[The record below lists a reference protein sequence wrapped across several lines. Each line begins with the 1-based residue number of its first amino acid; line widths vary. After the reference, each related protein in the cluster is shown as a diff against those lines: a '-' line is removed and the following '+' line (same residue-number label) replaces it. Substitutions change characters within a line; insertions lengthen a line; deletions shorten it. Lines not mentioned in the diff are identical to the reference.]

1 MKSFNPTNV
10 LAVILGGGAGSRLFP
25 LTKERSKPA
34 VPIAGKYRLVDFP
47 ISNCINSNFRQ
58 MYVLTQFNSHS
69 LHRHIHQSYHF
80 DRFSPGFIEIMAAQ
94 QTPTAQ
100 EWYQGTADA
109 VRQNLRYILQER
121 YDYILILSGDHLY
134 RMDYR
139 LLLQQH
145 VDTEADVTVGVIPVL
160 RRDTAGFGVL
170 MVNDQKRIVGFV
182 EKPTDPKVVDHLRM
196 PVPLVNELGLDKSEE
211 HFLASMGIY
220 VFNRETL
227 RDVLDN
233 NKTDFGRHIIPEA
246 ISTSRVYGHLFR
258 SYWEDVGTIR
268 SFFDA
273 HIALCGQRTGFNFF
287 DRSAP
292 IYTHARFLPSSKVIN
307 STINNAL
314 ISDGCI
320 INNSRVDTSVVG
332 VRSYISSGCDIRN
345 TIIMGCDFFERK
357 HSHIDDQSMD
367 VPHMS
372 IGKGCKIQRAIID
385 KNAHLGENVE
395 ITDKCGQPDFDGVN
409 YYIRDGIVV
418 IPKNA
423 IIPSGTRI

>member
-1 MKSFNPTNV
+1 
-10 LAVILGGGAGSRLFP
+10 
-25 LTKERSKPA
+25 
-34 VPIAGKYRLVDFP
+34 
-47 ISNCINSNFRQ
+47 
-58 MYVLTQFNSHS
+58 
-69 LHRHIHQSYHF
+69 
-80 DRFSPGFIEIMAAQ
+80 
-94 QTPTAQ
+94 
-100 EWYQGTADA
+100 
-109 VRQNLRYILQER
+109 
-121 YDYILILSGDHLY
+121 
-134 RMDYR
+134 MDYR
-139 LLLQQH
+139 QLLQQH
-145 VDTEADVTVGVIPVL
+145 VDLDADVTVGVIPVL

-182 EKPTDPKVVDHLRM
+182 EKPTDPRVVDHLRM
-196 PVPLVNELGLDKSEE
+196 PTPLVTELGLDSAEE

-220 VFNRETL
+220 VFNREVL
-227 RDVLDN
+227 RQVLDN

-246 ISTSRVYGHLFR
+246 INKSRVYGHLFR
-258 SYWEDVGTIR
+258 NYWEDVGTIR

-273 HIALCGQRTGFNFF
+273 HIALCGHRTGFNFF

-292 IYTHARFLPSSKVIN
+292 IYTHARFLPSSRVIN

-320 INNSRVDTSVVG
+320 INNSHVENSIIG
-332 VRSYISSGCDIRN
+332 VRSYISTGCDIRN

-357 HSHIDDQSMD
+357 HSHVDEQSMD

-372 IGKGCKIQRAIID
+372 IGKGCKIERAIID

-395 ITDKCGQPDFDGVN
+395 ITDKKGQPDFDGVN

-423 IIPSGTRI
+423 IIPAGTRI